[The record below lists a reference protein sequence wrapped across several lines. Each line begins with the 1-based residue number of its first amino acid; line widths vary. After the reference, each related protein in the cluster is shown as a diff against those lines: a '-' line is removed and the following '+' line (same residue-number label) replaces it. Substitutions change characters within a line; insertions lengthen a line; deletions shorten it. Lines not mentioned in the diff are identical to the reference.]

1 MVVKWMPERRH
12 VVFAM
17 GIYVKLL
24 LTAIFWGGTF
34 IAGRSVSQN
43 IGPFSIAFLRF
54 AIASIL
60 LALLTWK
67 IEGKFPRLKTPQIIP
82 VVLLGMTGIFLYN
95 VMFFKGLK
103 IIEAGRAS
111 LIVATCPVFITI
123 GSALFFKE
131 RINATKAFGI
141 VISVFGAVIVITKGN
156 MRGIFAGSVGWGELY
171 ILCCVLSWTA
181 YSLIGKVVMNDLS
194 PLASVFYSTVVGM
207 IALFIPAW
215 FEGLIQEIGRHCV
228 SDWLSILYLGIFGTV
243 IGFVWYYEGVN
254 QVGPMKAAIFINF
267 VPISAVVLAFLI
279 LREPIT
285 ASLLAGTVLVVS
297 GVYLTTRTAKEAA
310 T

>member
-1 MVVKWMPERRH
+1 M
-12 VVFAM
+12 
-17 GIYVKLL
+17 IYAKLL

-54 AIASIL
+54 AVASIL

-67 IEGKFPRLKTPQIIP
+67 IEGKFPPLKKSQIIP
-82 VVLLGMTGIFLYN
+82 VILLGMTGIFTYN

-123 GSALFFKE
+123 ASALLLKE
-131 RINATKAFGI
+131 AINLMKAFGI
-141 VISVFGAVIVITKGN
+141 VISVLGAIIVITKGHL
-156 MRGIFAGSVGWGELY
+156 REIFAGSLGWGEFY
-171 ILCCVLSWTA
+171 IFCCVLSWVA

-194 PLASVFYSTVVGM
+194 PIVSVFYSTVVGV
-207 IALFIPAW
+207 IALFTPAY
-215 FEGLIQEIGRHCV
+215 FEGLIQNINRHYV
-228 SDWLSILYLGIFGTV
+228 SDWLNILYLGIFGTV

-254 QVGPMKAAIFINF
+254 QIGPMKAGLFINF
-267 VPISAVVLAFLI
+267 VPISAVLLAFVI

-285 ASLLAGTVLVVS
+285 ASLLAGTVLVIS
-297 GVYLTTRTAKEAA
+297 GVYLTNRTRRIP
-310 T
+310 